1 MKKRR
6 YSIEDR
12 DYLDEEFEVD
22 TRKIKDKRKERRF
35 ERALR
40 TKDISELSH
49 EDGLDPEDIEDEI
62 WDDEIVDNTT
72 QQVWTR

>member
-12 DYLDEEFEVD
+12 DYLDEEVEVD
-22 TRKIKDKRKERRF
+22 TRRIKDKRKERRF

-40 TKDISELSH
+40 TKDISALSN
-49 EDGLDPEDIEDEI
+49 EEGLDPEDIEDVI
-62 WDDEIVDNTT
+62 WADEIINIGKH
-72 QQVWTR
+72 

>member
-12 DYLDEEFEVD
+12 DYLDEEVEVD
-22 TRKIKDKRKERRF
+22 TRRIKDKRKERRF

-40 TKDISELSH
+40 TKDISALSH
-49 EDGLDPEDIEDEI
+49 EEGLDPEDIEDEI
-62 WDDEIVDNTT
+62 WADEIINIGKH
-72 QQVWTR
+72 